1 MWTRFRRLFARSK
14 VLGSLLGDVVFET
27 PPLRG
32 QSSHSIFQWRVKKS
46 VDEKTLLLSLKLVP
60 DGYAGPEGSPRN
72 YISFDLATAEQI
84 RADLDACISKARQLA
99 DSGFLLD
106 TGAQ

>member
-1 MWTRFRRLFARSK
+1 MWTPFRRLFARSK

-27 PPLRG
+27 PPLKG

-46 VDEKTLLLSLKLVP
+46 LDEKSILISLKLIP

-72 YISFDLATAEQI
+72 YINFDLATAEQI
-84 RADLDACISKARQLA
+84 KADLDICIRKARQLTEQEFP
-99 DSGFLLD
+99 S
-106 TGAQ
+106 